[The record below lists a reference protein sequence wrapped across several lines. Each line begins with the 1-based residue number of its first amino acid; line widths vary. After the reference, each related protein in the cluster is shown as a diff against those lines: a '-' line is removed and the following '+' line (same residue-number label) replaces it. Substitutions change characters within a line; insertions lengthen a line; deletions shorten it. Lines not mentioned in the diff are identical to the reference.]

1 MAETEKTTEAAYIT
15 TALAVLQLFLLGILS
30 LCLVHCRTLFLQ
42 SHGMKHRL
50 CGAIHLCLFS
60 VGAWTASG
68 TLSNQNNFLLFDFIL
83 GVSGLVTTLTAADDF
98 PHRLVSNNRNGV
110 YVQSGTL
117 HETAI
122 VTQAEMVEH
131 SFYQALNLG
140 QALYLHA
147 MHRGSDSSNLPLW
160 IRLPLLWLVTAPWL
174 FRNRVPV
181 SSFSHNWKFH
191 QDQRIG
197 SSRKDAKFSWE
208 LIMYKVKKAQYII
221 YKHCIL
227 HGINI
232 TVLVYPNV
240 RQKIPYGRAWRIFWI
255 LLNASYV
262 FEFFLQ
268 TLVKRR
274 VIKQT
279 NMLFANQIL
288 MFASSLAAMV
298 VLKEVPVQIV
308 LASITL
314 NFLNRHH
321 DVLNTMGIALTVTM
335 WQYHFSKDK

>member
-68 TLSNQNNFLLFDFIL
+68 TLSNQNNFLLFNFIL

-160 IRLPLLWLVTAPWL
+160 MAGDCPMAIQKPCTSEQFQPQLENSPRST
-174 FRNRVPV
+174 NRQQ
-181 SSFSHNWKFH
+181 
-191 QDQRIG
+191 QDGCQ
-197 SSRKDAKFSWE
+197 
-208 LIMYKVKKAQYII
+208 
-221 YKHCIL
+221 
-227 HGINI
+227 
-232 TVLVYPNV
+232 
-240 RQKIPYGRAWRIFWI
+240 IFMGTDHVQGKESTI
-255 LLNASYV
+255 H
-262 FEFFLQ
+262 FLQ
-268 TLVKRR
+268 TLH
-274 VIKQT
+274 
-279 NMLFANQIL
+279 
-288 MFASSLAAMV
+288 LAWD
-298 VLKEVPVQIV
+298 Q
-308 LASITL
+308 
-314 NFLNRHH
+314 HH
-321 DVLNTMGIALTVTM
+321 CPCV
-335 WQYHFSKDK
+335 S